1 MKAAPLRAVPAA
13 ETKAARNPRQNR
25 EKIMAAI
32 RAAAIAEFSENGLK
46 GTSTQAIAERAG
58 LTKPQL
64 HYYIKG
70 KEELYEELLTSVV
83 SSWKGMFDAGSTDPA
98 KVLGDYI
105 RSKIHLAFDKPEVSR
120 IFTREVLDGGR
131 NLGKFWPD
139 SRKNTREK
147 VAVINGWIARG
158 LMKPVDAHTLLMSI
172 WAMTQFYADSALQVQ
187 QLRKPNHPEW
197 TPDRDALVEEL
208 TAFVLRGCG
217 IRK

>member
-1 MKAAPLRAVPAA
+1 MPAPQVKTIRN
-13 ETKAARNPRQNR
+13 ARESR

-46 GTSTQAIAERAG
+46 GTSTQAIAARAG

-70 KEELYEELLTSVV
+70 KEELYEELLNSVV
-83 SSWKGMFDAGSTDPA
+83 VDWKGMFDASSTDPA
-98 KVLGDYI
+98 RVLGDYI
-105 RSKIHLAFDKPEVSR
+105 RFKLQLAFDKPEISR

-139 SRKNTREK
+139 SRKRTREK
-147 VAVINGWIARG
+147 INVINGWIARG

-187 QLRKPNHPEW
+187 QLRKPGQPGW
-197 TPDRDALVEEL
+197 TPDREALAEEL
-208 TAFVLRGCG
+208 TTFVLRGCG
-217 IRK
+217 IKR